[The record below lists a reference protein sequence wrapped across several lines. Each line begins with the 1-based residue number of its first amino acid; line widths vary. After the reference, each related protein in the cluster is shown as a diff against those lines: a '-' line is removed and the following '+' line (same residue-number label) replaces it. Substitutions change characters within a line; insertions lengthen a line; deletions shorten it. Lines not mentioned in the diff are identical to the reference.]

1 MMTKALIIGGGPA
14 GMASAIALTRA
25 GVQCEIVEL
34 SADWRPGGIGIAL
47 QSAPLRAAKQ
57 LGLFDGFVTV
67 GRRHDYIDMCAA
79 DGTRFAEAPQV
90 NVNDPDDPPFLGMA
104 RESLHEVM
112 AAEVERL
119 GVPVRLG
126 VTAATIEGGDV
137 AFTDG
142 STGAYDFV
150 VGADGAHS
158 ATRAAVLPGAPEPAF
173 SGQVIWRA
181 AAQSPDSLQRYTML
195 IGGPVRLG
203 LVPLPDGRLYLWML
217 DSTIGPERPPRDDL
231 LALFHE
237 RMGRFGGA
245 APDVAAQLTAVEDI
259 DFRALQW
266 LIVPPPWSAGRTVLV
281 GDAVHTTTPHMAYGA
296 GLALEDAVVLG
307 ELAAAGVEF
316 DDLAAAFAARRFERA
331 RLVVENSLQ
340 LSRWEQEPGPPSPEA
355 GRLIGQTMGALAAP
369 I

>member
-1 MMTKALIIGGGPA
+1 
-14 GMASAIALTRA
+14 MASAIALTHA
-25 GVQCEIVEL
+25 GVGCEIVEL
-34 SADWRPGGIGIAL
+34 SQDWRPGGIGIAL

-57 LGLFDGFVTV
+57 LGLFDALVRV
-67 GRRHDYIDMCAA
+67 GRRHDFIDMCAA

-90 NVNDPDDPPFLGMA
+90 NVNEPNDPPFLGMA

-119 GVPVRLG
+119 NVAVRLG
-126 VTAATIEGGDV
+126 VTAATINGGDI

-142 STGAYDFV
+142 STGHYDFV

-158 ATRAAVLPGAPEPAF
+158 ATRSAVLPTASPPAF
-173 SGQVIWRA
+173 AGQVIWRA
-181 AAQSPDSLQRYTML
+181 AGQSPASLQRYTML

-217 DSTIGPERPPRDDL
+217 DTTIGPERPPRDDML
-231 LALFHE
+231 SLFHE
-237 RMGRFGGA
+237 RIGRFGGPA
-245 APDVAAQLTAVEDI
+245 REVAAQLTSADDI

-266 LIVPPPWSAGRTVLV
+266 LIVPPPWSAGRTLLV

-307 ELAAAGVEF
+307 ELAAAGMPF
-316 DDLAAAFAARRFERA
+316 DELAAAFTARRFERA

-340 LSRWEQEPGPPSPEA
+340 LSRWEQEPGPPNPSA
-355 GRLIGQTMGALAAP
+355 GRLIGETMGALAAP